1 LNAQREPMAAR
12 ELILGSPEQIE
23 ARFPKLDD
31 SQIAGLAGFGQE
43 RNAQAH
49 EVFLERGDLHHGIF
63 VVLSGRVEV
72 LRVSAEGETVLHV
85 LDRGEFTGD
94 VNLLSGRGT
103 LIRAKALE
111 PSTLLEIDRA
121 NLRHIMQTDA
131 ALGQIFLNAFV
142 LRRVFLISNSV
153 GDAVLV
159 GSNHSSDTLRL
170 REFLARN
177 GQPHAYLDVDTDPEV
192 QTVLDQFGVPLA
204 DIPVLICRGTVA
216 LRNPSNS
223 EAAACLGLNAGID
236 QADVSDVVVVGAGP
250 SGLAAAVYGASE
262 GLKVLVLEK
271 NAPGGQAGSS
281 SRIENYLGFP
291 MGISG
296 QELSNR
302 AFVQAEKFGAHIAI
316 ARSAKGLQTS
326 HPRYTVELD
335 DGGSARGRTIVI
347 AAGSRYRRLD
357 LPNLSQFEGVGV
369 YYGATHVEATVCR
382 DEEVAV
388 VGGGNS
394 AGQAAVFLAGTAKH
408 VYLVMR
414 GPCLAKTMSRY
425 LISRIEASPR
435 ITLMAWTTIEALE
448 GDTHLKR
455 VRLHDAK
462 TGATETRD
470 IQHVFTMTGADPNTE
485 WLRGILALDTKG
497 FIKTGAEIQDVW
509 PLHRAPF
516 LLETSLPGV
525 FAVGDIRAASVK
537 RVASAVGEGSMVVQF
552 VHKVLAE

>member
-1 LNAQREPMAAR
+1 MPMAAR
-12 ELILGSPEQIE
+12 DLIRGSPEQAE
-23 ARFPKLDD
+23 AMFPKLDD
-31 SQIAGLAGFGQE
+31 GQIARLASFGGQQDV
-43 RNAQAH
+43 QAH
-49 EVFLERGDLHHGIF
+49 EVILEPGDVHHGIF
-63 VVLSGRVEV
+63 VVLSGSMEV
-72 LRVSAEGETVLHV
+72 IRVSGDGETVLHV
-85 LDRGEFTGD
+85 LGRGEFTGD

-103 LIRAKALE
+103 LIRGRTVEA
-111 PSTLLEIDRA
+111 STLLEIDRA

-131 ALGQIFLNAFV
+131 ALGEIFLNAFL
-142 LRRVFLISNSV
+142 LRRVFLISNSI
-153 GDAVLV
+153 GDAVLI

-177 GQPHAYLDVDTDPEV
+177 GQPHSYLDVEVDPDV
-192 QTVLDQFGVPLA
+192 QTVLDQFEIPIA

-223 EAAACLGLNAGID
+223 EVAACLGLNAGID

-296 QELSNR
+296 EELSNR
-302 AFVQAEKFGAHIAI
+302 AFVQSEKFGAHIAI
-316 ARSAKGLQTS
+316 AQSAKELKTS
-326 HPRYTVELD
+326 HPPYTIGLD
-335 DGGSARGRTIVI
+335 DGGAARGRTVII

-357 LPNLSQFEGVGV
+357 LPNLSQLEGVGV
-369 YYGATHVEATVCR
+369 YYGATHVEAAVCR

-394 AGQAAVFLAGTAKH
+394 AGQAAVFLDGTAKH
-408 VYLVMR
+408 VYLVVR

-425 LISRIEASPR
+425 LISRIEANPR
-435 ITLMAWTTIEALE
+435 ITLMAWTTIEELE

-455 VRLHDAK
+455 VRLHNTK
-462 TGATETRD
+462 TGANENRD
-470 IQHVFTMTGADPNTE
+470 IQHVFMMTGDDHNTV
-485 WLRGILALDTKG
+485 WHRVSLALDAKG
-497 FIKTGAEIQDVW
+497 FIKTGAEVQDGW
-509 PLHRAPF
+509 PLHRPPY

-525 FAVGDIRAASVK
+525 FAVGDIRAESVK

>member
-1 LNAQREPMAAR
+1 MAAR
-12 ELILGSPEQIE
+12 ELIPVSPERIQ
-23 ARFPKLDD
+23 AMFPKLDAG
-31 SQIAGLAGFGQE
+31 QIARLAALGRQQD
-43 RNAQAH
+43 AQAH
-49 EVFLERGDLHHGIF
+49 EVVLEPGDLHHGIF
-63 VVLSGRVEV
+63 LVLNGSIEV
-72 LRVSAEGETVLHV
+72 SRVSAGGETVLHV
-85 LDRGEFTGD
+85 LGRGEFTGD

-103 LIRAKALE
+103 LVRGRAVEA
-111 PSTLLEIDRA
+111 STLLEIDRA

-131 ALGQIFLNAFV
+131 ALGEIFLNAFL
-142 LRRVFLISNSV
+142 LRRVFLISNSI
-153 GDAVLV
+153 GDAVLI

-177 GQPHAYLDVDTDPEV
+177 GQPHTYLDVEVDPEV

-204 DIPVLICRGTVA
+204 DIPVLICRGAVA

-223 EAAACLGLNAGID
+223 EAAECLGLNAGID
-236 QADVSDVVVVGAGP
+236 QGDVSDVVVVGAGP

-262 GLKVLVLEK
+262 GLNVLVLEQ

-316 ARSAKGLQTS
+316 ARSAKKLKTS
-326 HPRYTVELD
+326 HPPYTIDLD
-335 DGGSARGRTIVI
+335 DGGSARGRTIII

-357 LPNLSQFEGVGV
+357 LPNLTQFEGVGV

-394 AGQAAVFLAGTAKH
+394 AGQAAVFLSGTAKH

-425 LISRIEASPR
+425 LISRIEASPQ
-435 ITLMAWTTIEALE
+435 ITLMAWTKIEALE

-455 VRLHDAK
+455 VLLHNTK
-462 TGATETRD
+462 TGTRETRD
-470 IQHVFTMTGADPNTE
+470 IQHVFMMTGADPNTE
-485 WLRGILALDTKG
+485 WLRGSLALDAKG
-497 FIKTGAEIQDVW
+497 FIKTGVEVQEGW
-509 PLHRAPF
+509 PLHRAPHM
-516 LLETSLPGV
+516 LETSLPGI
-525 FAVGDIRAASVK
+525 FAVGDIRAESVK